1 MAMFDHGVRSADVVA
16 DTDLS
21 CLFLSCE
28 NLEIDGSELGARIR
42 LKLITNIGQV
52 LAQKLRQATVEIKSL
67 KS

>member
-1 MAMFDHGVRSADVVA
+1 MARGSPRAKSQAI
-16 DTDLS
+16 S
-21 CLFLSCE
+21 
-28 NLEIDGSELGARIR
+28 DGSELGARIR